1 MLTII
6 DILEISRERECIVR
20 IPSWGLCYLFQ
31 NLHASFRVVS
41 KILFF
46 QIDNLLILGRTCAW
60 MILMYLNG
68 MFTFIISISAYH
80 PKTLIYIVNL
90 EDKRNCFFFIA
101 LYLTWLLLIQNMYIF
116 FVMVVTYRILI
127 QVRYSY
133 SKNWILV
140 PWRLEI
146 ILVIS
151 ITFSLLIC
159 VWTFGRHS
167 FSVGVG
173 FLDNKFEV
181 GVQTRHTSL
190 LYGLG
195 WILTHAQVFWWIPSK
210 ALDC

>member
-6 DILEISRERECIVR
+6 DILEISHERDCIVR

-133 SKNWILV
+133 SKNWMLV

-173 FLDNKFEV
+173 FF
-181 GVQTRHTSL
+181 G
-190 LYGLG
+190 
-195 WILTHAQVFWWIPSK
+195 
-210 ALDC
+210 